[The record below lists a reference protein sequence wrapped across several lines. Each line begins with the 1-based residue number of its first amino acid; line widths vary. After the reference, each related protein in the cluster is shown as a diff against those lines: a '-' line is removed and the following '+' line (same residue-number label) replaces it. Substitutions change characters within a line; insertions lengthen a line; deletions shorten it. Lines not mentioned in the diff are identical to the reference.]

1 MDCGE
6 GLPKVWQR
14 TTQEELDKQEEDLKK
29 FHNTHDG
36 RVQVWFGLRTIFN
49 CTDELI
55 VRSKELAD
63 KYHVGVH
70 MHVAEVKDEK
80 EYMQATRGEMARLS
94 I

>member
-1 MDCGE
+1 MAE
-6 GLPKVWQR
+6 
-14 TTQEELDKQEEDLKK
+14 TTEEELDKQEEDLKK

-63 KYHVGVH
+63 KYNVGVH
-70 MHVAEVKDEK
+70 MHVAELKMK
-80 EYMQATRGEMARLS
+80 WNICRLPEANGPLL